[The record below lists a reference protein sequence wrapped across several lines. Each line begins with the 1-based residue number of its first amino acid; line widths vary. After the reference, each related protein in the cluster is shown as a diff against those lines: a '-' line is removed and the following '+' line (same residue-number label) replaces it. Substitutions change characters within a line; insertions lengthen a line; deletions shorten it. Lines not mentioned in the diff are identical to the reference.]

1 MTGYII
7 RRLLW
12 AIPVLYFVATIT
24 FLLMHLV
31 PGGPWDADR
40 KLPPQVIENLNRRYN
55 LDKPLIE
62 QYGIYMRNLVRG
74 DLGLSFQGERPVVA
88 RLREG
93 LPMTATLG
101 LAAFTLGTTV
111 GIFLGTV
118 AALKQNGPLDYL
130 SVVLS
135 TLGASMPSFVMAS
148 FLIVFFAVNLGWF
161 PIIGWREPHQIFT
174 DPRVAVMPVVALGFR
189 EMAILTR
196 ITRASVL
203 EVIRQDYI
211 RTARSKGLKERVV
224 VLRHLIKNALIPI
237 LTLLGPLLVGLLVG
251 SFIIETIFA
260 IPGIGREFVTAV
272 LQRDYG
278 MIMGTTLFYC
288 VMITIANLVVDVLYG
303 VVDPRIR
310 YN

>member
-1 MTGYII
+1 
-7 RRLLW
+7 LLW

-55 LDKPLIE
+55 LDKPLLS
-62 QYGIYMRNLVRG
+62 QYAIYMKNLVRG
-74 DLGLSFQGERPVVA
+74 DLGVSFQGDKPVVD
-88 RLREG
+88 RLKEG

-101 LAAFTLGTTV
+101 IAAFLVGSSV

-118 AALKQNGPLDYL
+118 AALKQNGVLDYV
-130 SVVLS
+130 SVVVS
-135 TLGASMPSFVMAS
+135 TAGASMPSFVMAS
-148 FLIVFFAVNLGWF
+148 FLIIIFAVNLGWF
-161 PIIGWREPHQIFT
+161 PIIGWREPIQILT
-174 DPRVAVMPVVALGFR
+174 DPRVAIMPVIALSFR

-196 ITRASVL
+196 ITRASML

-211 RTARSKGLKERVV
+211 RTARSKGLKEQVIV
-224 VLRHLIKNALIPI
+224 IRHLFKNALIPI
-237 LTLLGPLLVGLLVG
+237 LTLLGPLLAGLIVG

-272 LQRDYG
+272 VQRDYG
-278 MIMGTTLFYC
+278 MIMGTTIFYC
-288 VMITIANLVVDVLYG
+288 ILILLANLIVDVLYG
-303 VVDPRIR
+303 VADPRIR
-310 YN
+310 LS

>member
-12 AIPVLYFVATIT
+12 AVPVLYFVATIT

-55 LDKPLIE
+55 LDKPLLS
-62 QYGIYMRNLVRG
+62 QYVIYMKNLTRG
-74 DLGLSFQGERPVVA
+74 DLGVSFQGDKPVA
-88 RLREG
+88 DRLKEG

-101 LAAFTLGTTV
+101 IAAFIVGTGV

-118 AALKQNGPLDYL
+118 AALKQNGPIDYI
-130 SVVLS
+130 SVVVS

-148 FLIVFFAVNLGWF
+148 FLIIIFAVNLGWF
-161 PIIGWREPHQIFT
+161 PIIGWREPIQILT
-174 DPRVAVMPVVALGFR
+174 DPRVAVMPVIALSFR

-196 ITRASVL
+196 ITRASML

-211 RTARSKGLKERVV
+211 RTARSKGLKERAVV
-224 VLRHLIKNALIPI
+224 IRHLFKNALIPI
-237 LTLLGPLLVGLLVG
+237 LTLLGPILAGLIVG

-272 LQRDYG
+272 VQRDYG
-278 MIMGTTLFYC
+278 MIMGTTIFYC
-288 VMITIANLVVDVLYG
+288 IMILLANLIVDVLYG
-303 VVDPRIR
+303 VADPRIR
-310 YN
+310 YS

>member
-12 AIPVLYFVATIT
+12 AVPVLYFVATIT

-55 LDKPLIE
+55 LDKPLLS
-62 QYGIYMRNLVRG
+62 QYAIYMQNLVRG
-74 DLGLSFQGERPVVA
+74 DLGVSFQGDKPVVD
-88 RLREG
+88 RLKEG

-101 LAAFTLGTTV
+101 IAAFLVGTGV
-111 GIFLGTV
+111 GISLGTV
-118 AALKQNGPLDYL
+118 AALKQNGPLDYV
-130 SVVLS
+130 SVVIS

-148 FLIVFFAVNLGWF
+148 FLIIIFAVNLQWF
-161 PIIGWREPHQIFT
+161 PIIGWREPIQILT
-174 DPRVAVMPVVALGFR
+174 DPRVAIMPVIALSFR

-196 ITRASVL
+196 ITRASML

-211 RTARSKGLKERVV
+211 RTARAKGLQEQVIV
-224 VLRHLIKNALIPI
+224 IRHLFKNALIPI
-237 LTLLGPLLVGLLVG
+237 LTLLGPILAGLIVG

-260 IPGIGREFVTAV
+260 IPGIGREFTTAV
-272 LQRDYG
+272 VQRDYG

-288 VMITIANLVVDVLYG
+288 ILILLANLIVDVLYG
-303 VVDPRIR
+303 VADPRIR
-310 YN
+310 YS